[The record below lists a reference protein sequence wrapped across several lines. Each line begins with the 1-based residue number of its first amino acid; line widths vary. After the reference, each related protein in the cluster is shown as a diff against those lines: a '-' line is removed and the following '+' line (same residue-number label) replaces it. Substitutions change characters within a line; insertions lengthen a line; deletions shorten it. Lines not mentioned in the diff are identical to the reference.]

1 MRITGKKER
10 SMQEENLP
18 YLSLH
23 RPIILVDIGGNEAI
37 TPPYHPHP
45 EPGQHNTMTHY
56 KYNPWDLRPGIWGI
70 RNYYTTLEERAI
82 SGAVI
87 SPGYIAMTVAAAG
100 LATAGLLLNSPAA
113 IIGSMCVAPFMAPSR
128 AVCIGTIFRMPGI
141 AARGLFKQVAGLLI
155 IGSGIAYLITI
166 ALQHFLGGYTITPEI
181 ALRAIP
187 TSQDLA
193 LNLIIAISAGAAA
206 ALALTAEPHRIE
218 SPWGQVLDAVIGVEI
233 AVSLLPPAAVVGIGL
248 AFGNTDVASH
258 ALLLMLLNII
268 GLDIIGSGLILVIR
282 GIRRRSLEQEKAIR
296 TTTARTVERVP
307 GFMDE
312 GSTIN
317 VTLLSASEALINVI
331 VRRHFGGE
339 VPQTLATTIGDDVH
353 EQTGFRSDITV
364 EVIPLIT
371 HKGLE

>member
-1 MRITGKKER
+1 M
-10 SMQEENLP
+10 
-18 YLSLH
+18 
-23 RPIILVDIGGNEAI
+23 
-37 TPPYHPHP
+37 
-45 EPGQHNTMTHY
+45 
-56 KYNPWDLRPGIWGI
+56 
-70 RNYYTTLEERAI
+70 
-82 SGAVI
+82 
-87 SPGYIAMTVAAAG
+87 
-100 LATAGLLLNSPAA
+100 
-113 IIGSMCVAPFMAPSR
+113 
-128 AVCIGTIFRMPGI
+128 
-141 AARGLFKQVAGLLI
+141 LI
-155 IGSGIAYLITI
+155 VGSGIAYLITI

-282 GIRRRSLEQEKAIR
+282 GIQSPILEQEKAIR
-296 TTTARTVERVP
+296 TAAARTVERVP

-312 GSTIN
+312 GSTIH
-317 VTLLSASEALINVI
+317 VTLLNASEALINVI
-331 VRRHFGGE
+331 VQPISAV

-364 EVIPLIT
+364 EVIPLIA